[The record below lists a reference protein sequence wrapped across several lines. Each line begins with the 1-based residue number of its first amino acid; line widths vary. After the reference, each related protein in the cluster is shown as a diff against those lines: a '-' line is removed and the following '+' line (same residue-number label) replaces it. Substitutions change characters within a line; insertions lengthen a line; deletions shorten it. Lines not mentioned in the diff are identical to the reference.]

1 MKKNWTKDGYSRCG
15 AVLAIALALGM
26 LSACAEN
33 SSDGNYKTAGAQ
45 ARAATDATPGAA
57 KSRIAKI
64 CLGDPERF
72 FGSAN
77 TPARCDCY
85 GSGVA
90 KTLSKDELS
99 YVATYNEIPSL
110 SANEYDKIKQ
120 RCLAGGAATADEKPA
135 AKKKSAK
142 EKDKS

>member
-15 AVLAIALALGM
+15 AVLATALALGM
-26 LSACAEN
+26 LSGCADN
-33 SSDGNYKTAGAQ
+33 TNVKPSGGAQ
-45 ARAATDATPGAA
+45 TPAAADASPGAA

-64 CLGDPERF
+64 CLGDPDRF

-85 GSGVA
+85 GAGVA

-110 SANEYDKIKQ
+110 SANEYDKVKQ
-120 RCLAGGAATADEKPA
+120 SCLAGGGPATADEKPA
-135 AKKKSAK
+135 TKKKSAR
-142 EKDKS
+142 DKS